1 MEQKKKKTP
10 QINAEGMDM
19 LEQMILKPRPPSV
32 TKTHEELVWDECKR
46 HILLCIYQNFE
57 VR

>member
-1 MEQKKKKTP
+1 MEQKKRTP